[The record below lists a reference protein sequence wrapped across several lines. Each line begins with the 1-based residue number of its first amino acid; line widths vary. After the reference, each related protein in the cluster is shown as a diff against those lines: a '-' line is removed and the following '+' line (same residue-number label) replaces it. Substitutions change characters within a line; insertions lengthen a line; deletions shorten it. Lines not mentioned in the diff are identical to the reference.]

1 MDVLGVFRKG
11 KEGGAAR
18 LELNVG
24 QESRWGQRKAV
35 VSGRRAL
42 NAIPSSLDVLAALD
56 GEIFESKNYR
66 IQLKRT
72 TWAAKSRID
81 SREVKNP
88 QVSMLI
94 NSSVSLA
101 CD

>member
-56 GEIFESKNYR
+56 GEILRAGITGSN
-66 IQLKRT
+66 LKEPLGLP
-72 TWAAKSRID
+72 SP
-81 SREVKNP
+81 E
-88 QVSMLI
+88 
-94 NSSVSLA
+94 
-101 CD
+101 

>member
-1 MDVLGVFRKG
+1 MRALKFHDSLGHLSLTWQSFTG
-11 KEGGAAR
+11 CCQSA
-18 LELNVG
+18 
-24 QESRWGQRKAV
+24 RKAV